1 VHVNGS
7 WRAARRKAVLRSAVT
22 HRSRAPRSVATANQ
36 IATSAAAMNT
46 GPQIPPPGRSN
57 SSRNAASMVHS
68 PALNA
73 RSRNLENPLNAA
85 LASQRSS
92 SSRPVAGLSDDED
105 DRGGKQDPLKI
116 LTRCGLPSHGGR
128 LRRRQPRE
136 AVRRRREA
144 EQAPARSVVVRYLHR
159 ATRTMPLKQS
169 RSAGKGLERLCRARS
184 RARSGAPTGR
194 RRRVVPV
201 VVCQRGLPEASPR
214 HVRRR
219 RERLGRSGLG
229 LPRLG
234 ARRRWSPSSWRVVNP
249 RCGRHAVWPCFGRER
264 EPTSPK
270 KTQSQRLRRR
280 AK

>member
-22 HRSRAPRSVATANQ
+22 HRSWVPRSVATANQ

-73 RSRNLENPLNAA
+73 RSRNLKNPLNAA

-105 DRGGKQDPLKI
+105 DRGGKQDPL
-116 LTRCGLPSHGGR
+116 GDVEDSHPLRAAEPTVGG

-136 AVRRRREA
+136 AARQRRGA

-159 ATRTMPLKQS
+159 VTRTMPLKQS

-201 VVCQRGLPEASPR
+201 VVRQRGLPEASPR

-234 ARRRWSPSSWRVVNP
+234 ARRGWSPSSWCVVNP
-249 RCGRHAVWPCFGRER
+249 R
-264 EPTSPK
+264 
-270 KTQSQRLRRR
+270 
-280 AK
+280 